1 MDVRAYDTTIAE
13 PYAAADPQ
21 VVSHQLKLL
30 RLELLA
36 PSLMIA
42 LFEREPRMVIL
53 EEPHHGVQF
62 GVRHTGSTIVIP
74 LRDGTGQQIRVN
86 NNAVP
91 VTVPMRSRH
100 GDVVRVAALRDAL
113 QAARAAHPDAVDQTG
128 AGAFAIS
135 VLDPPWRQ
143 HFEGTVDNA
152 DTGAPDTSLGQS
164 FVMVSQI
171 LQQPIVLSSIKTLLE
186 GH

>member
-1 MDVRAYDTTIAE
+1 
-13 PYAAADPQ
+13 
-21 VVSHQLKLL
+21 
-30 RLELLA
+30 
-36 PSLMIA
+36 
-42 LFEREPRMVIL
+42 MVIL

-62 GVRHTGSTIVIP
+62 GIRHTGSTIVVP
-74 LRDGTGQQIRVN
+74 LRDGTGHQIRVG

-128 AGAFAIS
+128 SGAFAIS

-152 DTGAPDTSLGQS
+152 DTGAPDTSLNQT
-164 FVMVSQI
+164 FILVSQI
-171 LQQPIVLSSIKTLLE
+171 VQQPIVLSSVKTVL
-186 GH
+186 GAG